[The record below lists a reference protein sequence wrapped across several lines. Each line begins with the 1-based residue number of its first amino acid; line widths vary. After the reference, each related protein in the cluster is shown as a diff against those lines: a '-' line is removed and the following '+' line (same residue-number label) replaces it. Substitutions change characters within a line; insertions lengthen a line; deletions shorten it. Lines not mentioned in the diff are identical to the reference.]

1 MSQDTSSQPDT
12 RPNESDNVSEPPQKK
27 RRCITVVCSIC
38 LEDIPE
44 MNILA
49 HVQLC
54 AYNHEKK
61 HGLPHQCCPCGH
73 KSTKNRTLSV
83 SIDVTSDDEE
93 QQLQSPL
100 NKGPSYHEEP
110 LRRARKN
117 GKVPQKCILG
127 DKTLCPAGDN
137 AKVRGKLFAKGEALC
152 TKLYNAKDN
161 VILMIGENSYKIC
174 RYTHFSDTSMINA
187 MAPFFKNLPAPTI
200 KPTSLDELCKN
211 YANELESCKRFATKH
226 LRIKGRDTAAKG
238 AWCFCSAKCLI
249 NYMRALKTEQW
260 KTFIDTA
267 IPADIEDDVLSL

>member
-27 RRCITVVCSIC
+27 RRCNTVVCSIC

-83 SIDVTSDDEE
+83 SIDVTSDNEE
-93 QQLQSPL
+93 QQLQLLL

-110 LRRARKN
+110 LCRARKN
-117 GKVPQKCILG
+117 VTSFLWS
-127 DKTLCPAGDN
+127 
-137 AKVRGKLFAKGEALC
+137 LF
-152 TKLYNAKDN
+152 
-161 VILMIGENSYKIC
+161 S
-174 RYTHFSDTSMINA
+174 
-187 MAPFFKNLPAPTI
+187 
-200 KPTSLDELCKN
+200 
-211 YANELESCKRFATKH
+211 
-226 LRIKGRDTAAKG
+226 
-238 AWCFCSAKCLI
+238 
-249 NYMRALKTEQW
+249 
-260 KTFIDTA
+260 
-267 IPADIEDDVLSL
+267 LSLFTVIVGITHEQFEWLLSQIQDQLERTRIGSCNETITNTAGRPR